1 MKFSYIAVDNTGI
14 KKKGIIESNNQQE
27 VVEYLHTNKL
37 LPLKINQVKGS
48 FSTSLPFF
56 KPISNQD
63 IVLFTRQL
71 SSMITTGMTLI
82 EALNILKQQN
92 PKPQMENMIG
102 DLVSNISEGGTF
114 SQALS
119 NHPELFS
126 TVYIAL
132 IKAAESGGLLDK
144 VMERLADN
152 LEKSDNL
159 KKQIRGALFYPMI
172 IVVGV
177 IGVIIIMNIFV
188 MPQLGTLYESL
199 NVPLPLPTQ
208 IILSLSHYSVE
219 LLPILAVGIVI
230 VVILFQ
236 RFKKS
241 ERGAEMIDKLKLK
254 MPVFGEIER
263 LSILDEVARTLSLI
277 ISSGT
282 SIIEGLNITSNVA
295 GNVLYKKA
303 LNESADL
310 VEKGIPLSQALDNQN
325 IFPPTLVQ
333 MVKVGEASGKIDDGL
348 LRVSQYYERDVNL
361 RIKTLTTSIEPFLI
375 ITLGVAVAFLIFSVI
390 TPIYSIISKIQ

>member
-1 MKFSYIAVDNTGI
+1 MKFSYLAVDSTGV

-37 LPLKINQVKGS
+37 LPLKISQVKGS
-48 FSTSLPFF
+48 ISTSLPFF
-56 KPISNQD
+56 KPINNQD

-92 PKPQMENMIG
+92 PKPQMETMIT

-159 KKQIRGALFYPMI
+159 KKQIRGALFYPLI

-177 IGVIIIMNIFV
+177 IGVIIIMNVFV
-188 MPQLGTLYESL
+188 MPQLGTLYQSL
-199 NVPLPLPTQ
+199 NVPLPLSTQ
-208 IILSLSHYSVE
+208 IILTLSNYSLE
-219 LLPILAVGIVI
+219 LLPVVVIII
-230 VVILFQ
+230 VVVFVIFQ
-236 RFKKS
+236 RFKKTA
-241 ERGAEMIDKLKLK
+241 RGIEMIDTLKLK
-254 MPVFGEIER
+254 IPVFGEIER
-263 LSILDEVARTLSLI
+263 LSILDEVSRTLSLI

-295 GNVLYKKA
+295 GNILYKKA
-303 LNESADL
+303 LLETSDL

-361 RIKTLTTSIEPFLI
+361 KIKTLTTSIEPFLI
-375 ITLGVAVAFLIFSVI
+375 ITLGIAVAFLIFSVI

>member
-1 MKFSYIAVDNTGI
+1 MKFSYIAVDNTGV
-14 KKKGIIESNNQQE
+14 KKKGVIESNNQQE
-27 VVEYLHTNKL
+27 VVEYLHTNKM
-37 LPLKINQVKGS
+37 LPLKISQVKGS
-48 FSTSLPFF
+48 FPTSLPLF

-102 DLVSNISEGGTF
+102 DLVSNISEGGSF

-188 MPQLGTLYESL
+188 MPQLGTLYQSL
-199 NVPLPLPTQ
+199 NVPLPLSTQ
-208 IILSLSHYSVE
+208 IILSSSHYSLE
-219 LLPILAVGIVI
+219 LLPILVVGTIILFV
-230 VVILFQ
+230 LFQ
-236 RFKKS
+236 RFKKT

-254 MPVFGEIER
+254 IPVFGEIER

-295 GNVLYKKA
+295 GNILFKKA
-303 LNESADL
+303 LDESADL
-310 VEKGIPLSQALDNQN
+310 VEKGIPLSQALDNQG

-375 ITLGVAVAFLIFSVI
+375 ITLGIAVAFLIFSVI

>member
-1 MKFSYIAVDNTGI
+1 MKFSYIAVDNTGV
-14 KKKGIIESNNQQE
+14 KKKGVIESNNQQE
-27 VVEYLHTNKL
+27 VVEYLHTNKM
-37 LPLKINQVKGS
+37 LPLKISQVKGS
-48 FSTSLPFF
+48 FPTSLPFF

-102 DLVSNISEGGTF
+102 DLVSNISEGGSF

-188 MPQLGTLYESL
+188 MPQLGTLYQSL
-199 NVPLPLPTQ
+199 NVPLPLSTQ
-208 IILSLSHYSVE
+208 IILTSSHYSLE
-219 LLPILAVGIVI
+219 LLPILIVGIIILFV
-230 VVILFQ
+230 LFQ
-236 RFKKS
+236 RFKKT

-254 MPVFGEIER
+254 IPVFGEIER

-295 GNVLYKKA
+295 GNILFKKA
-303 LNESADL
+303 LDESADL
-310 VEKGIPLSQALDNQN
+310 VEKGIPLSQALDNQG

-375 ITLGVAVAFLIFSVI
+375 ITLGIAVAFLIFSVI

>member
-1 MKFSYIAVDNTGI
+1 
-14 KKKGIIESNNQQE
+14 
-27 VVEYLHTNKL
+27 
-37 LPLKINQVKGS
+37 
-48 FSTSLPFF
+48 
-56 KPISNQD
+56 
-63 IVLFTRQL
+63 
-71 SSMITTGMTLI
+71 
-82 EALNILKQQN
+82 
-92 PKPQMENMIG
+92 
-102 DLVSNISEGGTF
+102 
-114 SQALS
+114 
-119 NHPELFS
+119 
-126 TVYIAL
+126 VYIAL

-159 KKQIRGALFYPMI
+159 KKQIRGALFYPLI
-172 IVVGV
+172 IVIGV

-188 MPQLGTLYESL
+188 MPQLATLYESL
-199 NVPLPLPTQ
+199 NVTLPLTTQ
-208 IILSLSHYSVE
+208 QVLSFSRYSLE
-219 LLPILAVGIVI
+219 LLPVIAIGLVI
-230 VVILFQ
+230 VFVLFQ
-236 RFKKS
+236 RYKKT
-241 ERGAEMIDKLKLK
+241 EKGVAVIDKLKLK
-254 MPVFGEIER
+254 IPVFGEIER
-263 LSILDEVARTLSLI
+263 LSILDEVSRTLSLI

-303 LNESADL
+303 LNETADL

-375 ITLGVAVAFLIFSVI
+375 IILGVAVAFLIFSVI